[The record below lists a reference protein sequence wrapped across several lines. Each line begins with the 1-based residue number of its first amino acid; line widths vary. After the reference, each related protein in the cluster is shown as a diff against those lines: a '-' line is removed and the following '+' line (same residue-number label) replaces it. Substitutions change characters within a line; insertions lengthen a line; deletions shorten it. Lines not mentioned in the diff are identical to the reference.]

1 MYKSTYRSQEYRSQ
15 DVLGASPVRL
25 VIMAYDLAIT
35 SCEAKDFYRATKSI
49 SVLRDALNF
58 DYPDVSVGLF
68 RVYQWCLDCI
78 RQGDY
83 ASAINSLKE
92 LRDAWAQT
100 EQKLVPVS
108 IPAMAGDRIGI
119 EQHA

>member
-1 MYKSTYRSQEYRSQ
+1 
-15 DVLGASPVRL
+15 
-25 VIMAYDLAIT
+25 MAYDLAIT